1 MILFFYQKHG
11 PMINARTYCKFQ
23 GINASL
29 NTGEEKK
36 NARRDSGGLV
46 CYIKNNIIKGIDN
59 INWDFEDGLCFKLNK
74 NFFYFRR

>member
-36 NARRDSGGLV
+36 MLEEIQV
-46 CYIKNNIIKGIDN
+46 VLYVILKII
-59 INWDFEDGLCFKLNK
+59 
-74 NFFYFRR
+74 